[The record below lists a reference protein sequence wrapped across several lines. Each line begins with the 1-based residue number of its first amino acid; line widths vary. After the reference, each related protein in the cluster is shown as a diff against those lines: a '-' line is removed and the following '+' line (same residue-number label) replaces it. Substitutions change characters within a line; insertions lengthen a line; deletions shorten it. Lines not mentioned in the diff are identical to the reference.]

1 METVCSFE
9 KKSTFPFNIPTGLW
23 LHINVNGDVYS
34 LLTVIII
41 FSCVVLV
48 VTTVLQKKQACGE
61 DILTV
66 KPYLDTV
73 LKNDQNFEV
82 SAFLPFL

>member
-1 METVCSFE
+1 MTTVCSFE
-9 KKSTFPFNIPTGLW
+9 KKKYFSFQHPTGLW
-23 LHINVNGDVYS
+23 LHINVNRDVYS
-34 LLTVIII
+34 LLTAIII

-48 VTTVLQKKQACGE
+48 VTTVLQKKLACGE
-61 DILTV
+61 EILTV

-82 SAFLPFL
+82 STFLPFL

>member
-1 METVCSFE
+1 MPIGTSAI
-9 KKSTFPFNIPTGLW
+9 S
-23 LHINVNGDVYS
+23 S
-34 LLTVIII
+34 LLTAIIT
-41 FSCVVLV
+41 FSCLVLV
-48 VTTVLQKKQACGE
+48 VTTSLQKKQAFGE

-82 SAFLPFL
+82 SIFSCKVDSFFQRILT